1 VLTSALANGGL
12 VLTPRLID
20 RLLPNDPADLAP
32 AIIMPRGQIRSRLG
46 VSKRSL
52 DILREAMLAETEDP
66 IDGTGRGVQGCGF
79 RVCGKTGT
87 AELDVLRPD
96 GHKKNTT
103 WFASFAP
110 YESPRYAVV
119 VMVEDG
125 ASGGTT
131 CTPIAKD
138 VYLALGAFEKRATA
152 ATLTAATR

>member
-1 VLTSALANGGL
+1 L
-12 VLTPRLID
+12 VLVPRLID
-20 RLLPNDPADLAP
+20 RLVPHDPTGITP
-32 AIIMPRGQIRSRLG
+32 AIVTPRGQIRDRLG

-52 DILREAMLAETEDP
+52 DILREAMLAETEDMV
-66 IDGTGRGVQGCGF
+66 DGTGTRVQGCGF

-87 AELDVLRPD
+87 AELDLLRPD

-125 ASGGTT
+125 VGGGAT
-131 CTPIAKD
+131 CAPIAKD
-138 VYLALGAFEKRATA
+138 VYLGLKAFESRSATN
-152 ATLTAATR
+152 TLARIR